1 MAGQSSERGA
11 PTVIDRDRLRESIR
25 LKYQE
30 VAARPTAEYH
40 FYTGKR
46 ALDHIGYPGSAL
58 AGIPDRVLEAFAGVA
73 NPFYWGVP
81 PAAATVVDIGSG
93 GGLDSVLAARWVG
106 DQGQVIG
113 VDMTE
118 EMLDRAGDAA
128 EVMGLENLEFR
139 RGLAEDLPLAD
150 GTVDLVISNGVFNL
164 VPDKLQGYREVR
176 RVLKPG
182 GSFQIADI
190 VLEKP
195 ISEGAQRDID
205 LWTG

>member
-1 MAGQSSERGA
+1 
-11 PTVIDRDRLRESIR
+11 
-25 LKYQE
+25 
-30 VAARPTAEYH
+30 
-40 FYTGKR
+40 
-46 ALDHIGYPGSAL
+46 
-58 AGIPDRVLEAFAGVA
+58 
-73 NPFYWGVP
+73 
-81 PAAATVVDIGSG
+81 
-93 GGLDSVLAARWVG
+93 
-106 DQGQVIG
+106 
-113 VDMTE
+113 
-118 EMLDRAGDAA
+118 MLDRAGDAA